1 VDNFNDDGL
10 ECGPKHRDHTLFIY
24 QNRIGRCLIPLTQ
37 HETEKDESPLD
48 HDPGAGVYVYRNIV
62 DMRGGTYKGPPET
75 PDPSGA
81 FLHGEG
87 HLVGDHGG
95 PIWPVMYVYHN
106 TLLRETPVFRDY
118 FLFGLG
124 AQGLRHNERDVFN
137 SIFVQT
143 HAIPGVG
150 FAGIKEPGN
159 LREGGN
165 LLWCLEAGPN
175 AGEDFFAKFR
185 ATPLFTKSREY
196 YDAGFTSNDRVAD
209 PKFVALGADRGK
221 PADLRL
227 SKESPAVNAGLPL
240 PEAWPDPLRE
250 ADRGQPDIGALP
262 LGAEAWRIGIDGR
275 LSVFGN

>member
-1 VDNFNDDGL
+1 
-10 ECGPKHRDHTLFIY
+10 
-24 QNRIGRCLIPLTQ
+24 
-37 HETEKDESPLD
+37 
-48 HDPGAGVYVYRNIV
+48 
-62 DMRGGTYKGPPET
+62 MRGGTYKGPHAT
-75 PDPSGA
+75 PDPSGG

-87 HLVGDHGG
+87 LLVGDNVV
-95 PIWPVMYVYHN
+95 PILPVMYVYHN

-124 AQGLRHNERDVFN
+124 AQGLRNNERDVFN
-137 SIFVQT
+137 NIFVQT

-165 LLWCLEAGPN
+165 LLWGLEAGPN

-209 PKFVALGADRGK
+209 PKFVALSTDRIQA
-221 PADLRL
+221 ADLRL
-227 SKESPAVNAGLPL
+227 SKDSPAVNAGLPV

-250 ADRGQPDIGALP
+250 ADQGRPDIGALP